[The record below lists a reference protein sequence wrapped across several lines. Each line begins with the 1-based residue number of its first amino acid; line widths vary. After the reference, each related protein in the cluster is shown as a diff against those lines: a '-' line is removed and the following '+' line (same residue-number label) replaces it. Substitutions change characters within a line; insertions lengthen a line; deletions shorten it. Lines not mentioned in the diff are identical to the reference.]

1 MKMIHTRM
9 VALALSLAAACDD
22 APVDTVQKEP
32 PRTIPTR
39 DQGPSPEKVEDLTLG
54 NAEMI
59 RFVFLAVL
67 EGLYEDGADSLL
79 LKGLLEK
86 PPEDLF
92 VYKCPICDAVQ
103 SAMSAYVTGN
113 IPGIWVGEL
122 YGEDFPED
130 IRAGLGDQ
138 DRDRRLDALES
149 LVSRYVK
156 RRFDTHRMEP
166 EDESRLKKFLLE
178 GKRFGRSVMSK
189 AAGNRCANC
198 TGATWWEK

>member
-1 MKMIHTRM
+1 M
-9 VALALSLAAACDD
+9 
-22 APVDTVQKEP
+22 PVETVQKEP
-32 PRTIPTR
+32 SRTITPR
-39 DQGPSPEKVEDLTLG
+39 DQGPSPEKIEDLVLG

-79 LKGLLEK
+79 LKGLLEG
-86 PPEDLF
+86 PPDELF

-122 YGEDFPED
+122 YGEGFPEA
-130 IRAGLGDQ
+130 IRAGLGNP
-138 DRDRRLDALES
+138 DRDGKLDALES

-156 RRFDTHRMEP
+156 RRFDTHRLAP
-166 EDESRLKKFLLE
+166 EDETRLKKALLE

-189 AAGNRCANC
+189 SAGNRCANC